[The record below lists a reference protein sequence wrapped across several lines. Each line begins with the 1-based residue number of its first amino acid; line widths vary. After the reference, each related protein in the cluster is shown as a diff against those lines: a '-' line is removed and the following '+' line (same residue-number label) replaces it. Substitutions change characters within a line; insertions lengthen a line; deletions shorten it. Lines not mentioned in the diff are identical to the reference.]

1 VTDVRSDSQKVINL
15 YDVPMT
21 DIKKLVDVLQ
31 NDLKEYEQLDEDFG
45 QGTEDTLKK
54 FVEELSRHLEE

>member
-1 VTDVRSDSQKVINL
+1 VRSDSQKVINL
-15 YDVPMT
+15 YEIPVQ

-45 QGTEDTLKK
+45 PGTEQTLKRL
-54 FVEELSRHLEE
+54 VEELNQHLE

>member
-1 VTDVRSDSQKVINL
+1 MRSDSQKVVNL
-15 YDVPMT
+15 YEVPV
-21 DIKKLVDVLQ
+21 DHIKRLVDVLQ

-45 QGTEDTLKK
+45 QGTEAVLKR